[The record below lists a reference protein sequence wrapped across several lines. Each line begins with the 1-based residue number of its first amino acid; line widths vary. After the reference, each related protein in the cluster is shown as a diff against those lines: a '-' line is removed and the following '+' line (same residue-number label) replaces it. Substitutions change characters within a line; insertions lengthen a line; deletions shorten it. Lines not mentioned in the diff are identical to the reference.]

1 MNPLIRAYYW
11 VRKLWFHFFPRKV
24 GKHGSE
30 PATAPD
36 LPTPTSLPPAP
47 KSWTSPRIQW
57 QMLGNDTYG
66 DCVVAGIL
74 HAIMAV
80 AGRLKYPVSFTTAQA
95 DDAYF
100 ALTGG
105 PDSGLNP
112 PGVFEEWAQG
122 TLPEPAKTL
131 FGAGGPFVKIDPT
144 NIQQM
149 KNAIAT
155 FGWVGIWVNLQQA
168 QENQFS
174 NGQRWN
180 YIPGSPPVGGHFVI
194 FTGFDRFGVG
204 PYTVSWAKG
213 FRSTWSFATKLGVGA
228 ATGIL
233 PPELAAGKY
242 VLPIASLKSYCAQ
255 LPGE

>member
-1 MNPLIRAYYW
+1 MKFFSALFYFF
-11 VRKLWFHFFPRKV
+11 RKIYFSVFPRKV

-30 PATAPD
+30 PATAPS
-36 LPTPTSLPPAP
+36 LPTPTSLPVAP
-47 KSWTSPRIQW
+47 KSWTSPRIKW
-57 QMLGNDTYG
+57 GMLGNDTYG

-80 AGRLKYPVSFTTAQA
+80 GAFLKVVASFTTAQA

-105 PDSGLNP
+105 PDSGLDP
-112 PGVFEEWAQG
+112 PGVFEEWNSG
-122 TLPEPAKTL
+122 TLPAPAQI
-131 FGAGGPFVKIDPT
+131 FGEGGPFVQIDPT

-168 QENQFS
+168 QEDQFS

-180 YIPGSPPVGGHFVI
+180 YIPGSPTVGGHFVI

-228 ATGIL
+228 CTGIL
-233 PPELAAGKY
+233 PPVLVKGKY
-242 VLPIASLKSYCAQ
+242 VLPVSSLKSYCAQ
-255 LPGE
+255 LPAE